1 MKVKAYKKWDLH
13 HHIVPDFYVD
23 EMKKMGISVAGIK
36 WPTWNAKAS
45 IKMMD
50 RFHIEKAFVSLSTP
64 GIFFENVEYSQN
76 LNRRCNEYIAAM
88 MQEYPARFGGFGS
101 VTLPDVPSALLEAEY
116 ALDTLKLDG
125 LALMSNVNG
134 YYLGDTAYKPF
145 YEEMNR
151 RKAIIY
157 VHPSEVPGKID
168 HLFLNPLYLW
178 QNDTTKA
185 IIDFIHSG
193 YHKQY
198 PNIRWIF
205 SHGGGIIAPL
215 FPTLIES
222 LQKENPNIV
231 EELNVWKQQ
240 VFLDTASKAFDDQIP
255 YLLEFSD
262 LQHVVF
268 GGDIGWGN
276 KMAVSELEK
285 GYVALDVKYGLTAQ
299 QIEDIFMGN
308 AKRLFSHDCVPVQ
321 KDSNVPYARPSF
333 GGNPQRVQYHCHSE
347 EEALTALASGDYDRV
362 LLSFDN
368 PEVWQLEAEERQ
380 AAFRRYND
388 IAAEICSKNPQKI
401 GAFCIID
408 PASPAWSIS
417 EIDRALNELNLDGV
431 CLTLDIFNTA
441 LMEFFDEGLM
451 QKIGSANKPVL
462 IHPRHNDGIPLIS
475 ENKLD
480 TLYFIAKA
488 FYLDIYKKYWLNTQF
503 ILTHTCGSLQYLAQP
518 FGILYYLAPKISAL
532 SMFAYMW
539 DAYVMHKPKGYMIL
553 KNTISA

>member
-1 MKVKAYKKWDLH
+1 MKGKKYKKWDLH
-13 HHIVPDFYVD
+13 HHIIPDFYVE

-50 RFHIEKAFVSLSTP
+50 SFHIEKSFLSLSTP
-64 GIFFENVEYSQN
+64 GVYFENTDFSQN
-76 LNRRCNEYIAAM
+76 LNHRCNEYISSM
-88 MQEYPARFGGFGS
+88 ISEYPGRFGGFGS
-101 VTLPDVPSALLEAEY
+101 VTLPDVPSALLEAVY
-116 ALDTLKLDG
+116 ALDYLKLDG
-125 LALMSNVNG
+125 IALMSNVNG
-134 YYLGDTAYKPF
+134 HYLGDASYKPF

-157 VHPSEVPGKID
+157 VHPNEIPSKTD

-193 YHKQY
+193 YHIQY

-215 FPTLIES
+215 FPTLIEA

-231 EELNVWKQQ
+231 EELKLWKQQ
-240 VFLDTASKAFDDQIP
+240 VFLDTASKAFDDQVA

-268 GGDIGWGN
+268 GSDIGWGN
-276 KMAVSELEK
+276 KMAVSEIEK
-285 GYVALDVKYGLTAQ
+285 AYASLDGKYGLTEQ

-308 AKRLFSHDCVPVQ
+308 AQRLFSRDCVPVR
-321 KDSNVPYARPSF
+321 KESKFSYALPSF
-333 GGNPQRVQYHCHSE
+333 GKDQQRVQYHCHSE
-347 EEALTALASGDYDRV
+347 EEALTVLSSGEYDRF

-368 PEVWQLEAEERQ
+368 PGVWKLETQARQ
-380 AAFRRYND
+380 AVFREYND
-388 IAAEICSKNPQKI
+388 SAAEICSKNQQKM

-408 PASPAWSIS
+408 PNSPEWSIS
-417 EIDRALNELNLDGV
+417 EIDRCLNELHLDGI
-431 CLTLDIFNTA
+431 CLTLDIFNTQF
-441 LMEFFDEGLM
+441 MELFDERLIK
-451 QKIGSANKPVL
+451 KIGSINKPVL
-462 IHPRHNDGIPLIS
+462 IHPMHNDGTPLIS
-475 ENKLD
+475 ENNLD
-480 TLYFIAKA
+480 SLYFIAKA
-488 FYLDIYKKYWLNTQF
+488 FYLDIYKEYWMNTQF
-503 ILTHTCGSLQYLAQP
+503 ILTHTGGSLQYLAQP
-518 FGILYYLAPKISAL
+518 FGLLYYLAPKVSTL

-539 DAYVMHKPKGYMIL
+539 DACIMHKPKGYMIL
-553 KNTISA
+553 KNTITA

>member
-1 MKVKAYKKWDLH
+1 MKVKTYKKWDLH
-13 HHIVPDFYVD
+13 HHIVPAFYVE

-36 WPTWNAKAS
+36 WPTWNVKAS

-64 GIFFENVEYSQN
+64 GIFFENVGYSQD

-125 LALMSNVNG
+125 IALMSNVIG
-134 YYLGDTAYKPF
+134 HYLGDTAYKPF

-157 VHPSEVPGKID
+157 VHPNEVPGKVD

-198 PNIRWIF
+198 SNIRWIF

-231 EELNVWKQQ
+231 EELNVWKHQ

-285 GYVALDVKYGLTAQ
+285 GYAALDVKYGLTEQ

-308 AKRLFSHDCVPVQ
+308 AKRLFSHDRVPVQ
-321 KDSNVPYARPSF
+321 KDPNVPYARPSF
-333 GGNPQRVQYHCHSE
+333 GGNPQRVQHHCHSE
-347 EEALTALASGDYDRV
+347 EEALTALASGGYDRV

-380 AAFRRYND
+380 AALRVYND
-388 IAAEICSKNPQKI
+388 IAAEICSKNPLKI

-417 EIDRALNELNLDGV
+417 EIDRALNELSLDGI

-441 LMEFFDEGLM
+441 LMELLDEGLM
-451 QKIGSANKPVL
+451 QKIGSVNKPLL

-503 ILTHTCGSLQYLAQP
+503 ILTHTGGSLQYLAQP
-518 FGILYYLAPKISAL
+518 FGILYYLSPKISAL

-553 KNTISA
+553 KNTLLA

>member
-1 MKVKAYKKWDLH
+1 VKVKTYRKWDLH
-13 HHIVPDFYVD
+13 HHIVPDFYVE

-36 WPTWNAKAS
+36 WPAWNAKAS

-50 RFHIEKAFVSLSTP
+50 RFHIEKAFVSLSAP

-76 LNRRCNEYIAAM
+76 LNRRCNEYISSM
-88 MQEYPARFGGFGS
+88 LQEYPARFGGFGS
-101 VTLPDVPSALLEAEY
+101 VTLPDVPSALIEAEY
-116 ALDTLKLDG
+116 ALESLKLDG
-125 LALMSNVNG
+125 IALMSNVDG
-134 YYLGDTAYKPF
+134 HYLGDTAYKPF

-157 VHPSEVPGKID
+157 VHPNEVPGKVD

-215 FPTLIES
+215 FPTLIEA
-222 LQKENPNIV
+222 LRKENPDIV
-231 EELNVWKQQ
+231 EELNVWKNQ

-285 GYVALDVKYGLTAQ
+285 GYAALDVKYGLTEQ

-321 KDSNVPYARPSF
+321 KCAHVPYARPSF
-333 GGNPQRVQYHCHSE
+333 GGNPKRVQYHCHSE
-347 EEALTALASGDYDRV
+347 EEALAALASGDYDRV
-362 LLSFDN
+362 LLSFDR
-368 PEVWQLEAEERQ
+368 PEVWQLETKERQ
-380 AAFRRYND
+380 AAFRAYND
-388 IAAEICSKNPQKI
+388 IAAEIRSKNPQEM

-408 PASPAWSIS
+408 PALPEWSIS

-431 CLTLDIFNTA
+431 CLTLDISNTA
-441 LMEFFDEGLM
+441 LMELFDERLM
-451 QKIGSANKPVL
+451 QKIGSVNKPIL
-462 IHPRHNDGIPLIS
+462 IHPRHNHGLPLLS
-475 ENKLD
+475 DNKLD
-480 TLYFIAKA
+480 SLYFIAKA

-503 ILTHTCGSLQYLAQP
+503 ILTHTSGSLQYLAQP

-553 KNTISA
+553 KNTISV